1 MSISSR
7 TSYLRRFIFFTIH
20 SRHNSAVL
28 VIKCLKTDKRFCN
41 LPEIK
46 NILLEYVECQMKY
59 EKMKAARDKFIK
71 NSPAN
76 EIVDFLK
83 ESLSG
88 ATHPVEKASPQQNH
102 ISMET
107 ETGGCL
113 RIKDVVFNKSKL
125 GLMLIKE
132 GSKVVVKEVSNDEY
146 KDRIHPGYIL
156 VSVGDENVRSS
167 SLLNVVELLATSKR
181 PLNVKFEHSVFR

>member
-20 SRHNSAVL
+20 SRYNSAVL
-28 VIKCLKTDKRFCN
+28 VIKCLKTDKRYCN

-46 NILLEYVECQMKY
+46 SILLEYVECQTKY

-76 EIVDFLK
+76 IVDFLK

-132 GSKVVVKEVSNDEY
+132 GSKVVVKDISNDEY
-146 KDRIHPGYIL
+146 KDRIHPGYVL
-156 VSVGDENVRSS
+156 VSVGDENVRNN
-167 SLLNVVELLATSKR
+167 SLLNVVELLATPER